1 MPQALN
7 DLSSNPWVI
16 AEVGEVTTKNIK
28 VAEIKH
34 YEPDN
39 VDHVVELVNTAG
51 HLLARFDEEHRTVD
65 RGGWLNGITV
75 SRLDSGYLLLYFT
88 R

>member
-7 DLSSNPWVI
+7 DLSANPWVI

-28 VAEIKH
+28 VSEIK
-34 YEPDN
+34 YFEPD
-39 VDHVVELVNTAG
+39 DASHVVELVNTAG
-51 HLLARFDEEHRTVD
+51 KLLARFDEDHREVD
-65 RGGWLNGITV
+65 HGGWFNGITV
-75 SRLDSGYLLLYFT
+75 DRLDSGYLLLYFT